1 MLPAR
6 EILNS
11 GLILTDGAMGTYYA
25 QLSGGDTTSCELA
38 NLARPELIR
47 QIHQEYLAAGARLLR
62 TNTFAAAA
70 QFGAGDPDQLRAVI
84 RAGYGIASGCAGSQ
98 AYVAADIG
106 PAYNLE
112 SPLDQQ
118 AIQLVLDTFLELQ
131 ADLYIFE
138 TFADPAEV
146 LPFCRQ
152 IRDKSPASVLIVS
165 FALSADGYTRKGLSI
180 RQLSAELDQNPLIDL
195 WGINCGLGPTHLA
208 RQAGLLPPS
217 GKPLSFMPNSG
228 YPRLENQRLIYGSA
242 PDYFAGAIKNLG
254 SGRTRLLGGCC
265 GTTPHHI
272 KALQLALQQ
281 PFREEPARMPESQ
294 PIPPVKP
301 APVRNHLIEKLAN
314 KEFVVVCELDP
325 PRDSQMHQMIA
336 SARQLQ
342 LAGLDAL
349 TLADSPL
356 ARVKMDPV
364 TCAARL
370 HRETGLPV
378 LPHLCCRDRNV
389 NSLRSTLLA
398 AHSEGIRQILAIT
411 GDAIP
416 ESDQGY
422 VKPVFNLNSV
432 GLLQLIRQMNQE
444 VFAAEPFLAAAAMDA
459 GVANP
464 KAELAK
470 INRKRDQGATVL
482 LTQPIY
488 DASGLDVIREARRLG
503 LKVLIGLM
511 PLVSFRNAQYLS
523 QEVPG
528 IRIPESVLQ
537 RFSPDQT
544 REEAVDAGL
553 AISREIAAAVRQDA
567 DGFYLIAP
575 FNRADIIIRLIHAL
589 RQDKLI

>member
-1 MLPAR
+1 
-6 EILNS
+6 
-11 GLILTDGAMGTYYA
+11 MGTYYA

-38 NLARPELIR
+38 NLVRPELIR
-47 QIHQEYLAAGARLLR
+47 QIHLEYLAAGARLLR

-70 QFGAGDPDQLRAVI
+70 QFGSGDPAQLRAI
-84 RAGYGIASGCAGSQ
+84 IQAGYAIASDCAGSQ

-112 SPLDQQ
+112 APGDQQ
-118 AIQLVLDTFLELQ
+118 AILLVLDTFLALK

-146 LPFCRQ
+146 LPYCQ
-152 IRDKSPASVLIVS
+152 HIRDQSPDSVLIVS

-180 RQLSAELDQNPLIDL
+180 RQLSEELDHSPLIDL
-195 WGINCGLGPTHLA
+195 WGINCGLGPTHLS
-208 RQAGLLPPS
+208 RQVGLLPLS
-217 GKPLSFMPNSG
+217 GKPLSLMPNSG
-228 YPRLENQRLIYGSA
+228 YPRLENQRLIYGSS
-242 PDYFAGAIKNLG
+242 PDYFAEAIKHLG

-272 KALQLALQQ
+272 KALQQVLQQ
-281 PFREEPARMPESQ
+281 PIQAGQAHLPESQ
-294 PIPPVKP
+294 PIPAISPV
-301 APVRNHLIEKLAN
+301 PVRNQLIEKLS
-314 KEFVVVCELDP
+314 KSEFVVVCELDP

-336 SARQLQ
+336 AARLLQ

-364 TCAARL
+364 SCAARL

-416 ESDQGY
+416 ESDQGF

-444 VFAAEPFLAAAAMDA
+444 TFAAEPILAAAALDA

-470 INRKRDQGATVL
+470 ISRKRDQGATVF

-488 DASGLDVIREARRLG
+488 DANGLAIIREARRLG

-511 PLVSFRNAQYLS
+511 PLVSYRNAQYLS

-528 IRIPESVLQ
+528 IRIPEAILQ

-544 REEAVDAGL
+544 REEAIGTGI
-553 AISREIAAAVRQDA
+553 AISREIAAACRQDA
-567 DGFYLIAP
+567 DGYYLIAP